1 MTLFAAQEI
10 TAAMTQSPLVERAL
24 IEQFLESLRELP
36 DVHAELDVLESA
48 TPATDRLDAKIDL
61 SR

>member
-1 MTLFAAQEI
+1 
-10 TAAMTQSPLVERAL
+10 MTQSPLIERPL